1 MHRHSE
7 FSSFGARAVHFTWL
21 PELHRFRAGD
31 NGVVKV
37 VLRSY
42 RRGKLIARRFHG
54 RFGNEDILAEKLFCE
69 WHVALGLRVVRR
81 LVFGGDGVRAWLH
94 RLRDVLS
101 LSDAVEM
108 VSFLPSCN
116 TVEGVSQLSE
126 CLGGKPTTRN
136 ESKGDLG
143 SLRCED
149 VVRRV
154 CSIVRLGCA
163 CADRFEIQFICGCP
177 KDSELCVYRAKS

>member
-1 MHRHSE
+1 MFPWLHC
-7 FSSFGARAVHFTWL
+7 SF
-21 PELHRFRAGD
+21 
-31 NGVVKV
+31 
-37 VLRSY
+37 
-42 RRGKLIARRFHG
+42 
-54 RFGNEDILAEKLFCE
+54 DIL
-69 WHVALGLRVVRR
+69 
-81 LVFGGDGVRAWLH
+81 
-94 RLRDVLS
+94 S
-101 LSDAVEM
+101 PSDAVEM

-149 VVRRV
+149 SIRWVR
-154 CSIVRLGCA
+154 SIVRLGCA

-177 KDSELCVYRAKS
+177 KDSELCMHRAKS